1 MISHGEGFVIR
12 HVSGRYFNS
21 DCYYPGFIAGEHDPS
36 VSIAIIYRLVANP
49 FAADLV
55 ANRESCGRF
64 LTSEGWREVA
74 DQFEVVPGPGCA
86 CCGERW
92 RTMYS
97 AVDGSY
103 RCEKHLGRNP
113 CAIEGCKRTCAAEGR
128 YGSDQWLCS
137 EHWRRFVPPHSPM
150 RRAYH
155 RFFREAKKHG
165 WGRRGRGVRLDY
177 RFRLFWTALVR
188 RARRAATEGHLDE
201 TEINR
206 MFGWEDA

>member
-12 HVSGRYFNS
+12 HVSGRYLSS
-21 DCYYPGFIAGEHDPS
+21 DCYYPGFAAGHYDPS
-36 VSIAIIYRLVANP
+36 VSIAIIYRLVETP
-49 FAADLV
+49 FHAELV
-55 ANRESCGRF
+55 AKREFCGRF
-64 LTSEGWREVA
+64 LSNLDWLPVA

-92 RTMYS
+92 DVMHK

-103 RCEKHLGRNP
+103 RCDKHRDRNP
-113 CAIEGCKRTCAAEGR
+113 CVIEGCKRTTAANGR

-155 RFFREAKKHG
+155 RFFRLAKRHG
-165 WGRRGRGVRLDY
+165 WTPALRR
-177 RFRLFWTALVR
+177 RFWRFWGGLVAQ
-188 RARRAATEGHLDE
+188 ARRKAAGDDLDMG
-201 TEINR
+201 EINK
-206 MFGWEDA
+206 MFGWED